1 MKNFGNMLTG
11 LMISTFAYVAVLFL
25 GIAISY
31 LIGYEYQSKEVLD
44 IGMDFLL
51 VNVIFGM
58 LGGYLGGSSRGFN
71 GALTG
76 GLIAGVLAAAA
87 RLLLVFFGPGG
98 IGRLPF

>member
-25 GIAISY
+25 GIAAGY
-31 LIGYEYQSKEVLD
+31 LLGYEYQSQEVLE
-44 IGMDFLL
+44 IGLDFLA
-51 VNVIFGM
+51 VNVIAGM

-87 RLLLVFFGPGG
+87 RLLLVYFGPGG
-98 IGRLPF
+98 IATLPL